1 MSEMPLDAVLDAL
14 AARLPGH
21 NVYRTP
27 PTSFRATA
35 LIAEPGS
42 PWFSN
47 ERPATYPN
55 AIERWQVWTVVN
67 ANSGPDGIEAMRA
80 AALAVQ
86 DEAASRGILHEG
98 TDAPV
103 VREHAGVTYWATRV
117 GLKAQTEV

>member
-1 MSEMPLDAVLDAL
+1 MPLDAVLDAL
-14 AARLPGH
+14 AASLTGY

-27 PTSFRATA
+27 PTALRAPA

-42 PWFSN
+42 PWFTS

-55 AIERWQVWTVVN
+55 VIERWQIWAVVN
-67 ANSGPDGIEAMRA
+67 ANSGDAGIEAMRA

-103 VREHAGVTYWATRV
+103 VREHAGATYWATRV
-117 GLKAQTEV
+117 GLKSQTEV